1 MTDGA
6 EPMGVYRTAAAGP
19 DPASPAPLFELIG
32 MHKRFG
38 AIHAVDD
45 VSCELFAG
53 EVVGLLGHNGA
64 GKTTLIKMMS
74 GVYPHDGGTMR
85 IGGREVRLASPRD
98 AQRAGIETIYQHLA
112 LADNLDAAGNLF
124 LGRELRTRWG
134 TLDTHRMAHEAG
146 KIISRINPNF
156 TQTYLPVRALSGGQ
170 RQTVAIARALYFEA
184 KILIMDEPTAAL
196 GPGETRMVKELI
208 KGLKQQGIGI
218 FLVSHELRDVFDV
231 CDRLVVMKNGR
242 LVGTTHVSE
251 VTEDD
256 VLGMII
262 SGRRPPGRAADAAAS
277 PSASPS
283 IPPSG

>member
-1 MTDGA
+1 MT
-6 EPMGVYRTAAAGP
+6 
-19 DPASPAPLFELIG
+19 APLVEMLG

-38 AIHAVDD
+38 AVRAVAD
-45 VSCELFAG
+45 VSCELHAG

-64 GKTTLIKMMS
+64 GKTTLMKMLA
-74 GVYPHDGGTMR
+74 GVYPEYGGT
-85 IGGREVRLASPRD
+85 IKVGGSKVVLVTPRD

-134 TLDTHRMAHEAG
+134 TLDTHRMVHEAG
-146 KIISRINPNF
+146 KIIQRINPSF
-156 TQTYLPVRALSGGQ
+156 THTHVPVRALSGGQ
-170 RQTVAIARALYFEA
+170 RQTVAIARALYFDA

-196 GPGETRMVKELI
+196 GPGETRMVKQLI
-208 KGLKQQGIGI
+208 TGLKREGIGI

-231 CDRLVVMKNGR
+231 CDRLVVMKNGK
-242 LVGTTHVSE
+242 LVGTTRVAD

-262 SGRRPPGRAADAAAS
+262 SGKRPGARAETPE
-277 PSASPS
+277 PSAAPA
-283 IPPSG
+283 